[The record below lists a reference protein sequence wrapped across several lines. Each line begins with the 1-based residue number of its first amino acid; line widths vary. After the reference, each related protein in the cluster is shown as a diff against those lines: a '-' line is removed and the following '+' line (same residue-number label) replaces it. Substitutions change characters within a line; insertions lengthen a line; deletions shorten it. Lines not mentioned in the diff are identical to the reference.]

1 MVVPVGSTGGGRG
14 EQLTLLAD
22 VANAR
27 LGGVPDW
34 VHERTYSWR
43 MGRRMT
49 PGARE
54 SNGLRFVDLFAGA
67 GGISEGFRQAGML
80 PVLGSD
86 VDPDACATYAA
97 NFPEAAAIC
106 GDVRDRDVKAKILE
120 LGRGVDIVAGG
131 PPCQAFSQVRNH
143 ARIIED
149 PRNSLY
155 RHFVGVVEAL
165 EPKAF
170 IMENVPG
177 MAQLGVLEQVVEDLT
192 CGGRYAVRPTLVD
205 AADFGVPQTRK
216 RIVFLG
222 VHRDLNLEPPSLE
235 GTGATGSLSLARLPD
250 GRRYRVVAKD
260 AGAELRERLMDPWDE
275 GLVSIEQA
283 VGDLA
288 FLTAGLRADAVGIE
302 NLGQPGSAYQKAMRD
317 DLSGTVT
324 AVSVPR
330 INQDTVLRLHA
341 IPPGGNHLDL
351 PEDLTGRYL
360 TGAKW
365 GQDNGTGRL
374 SRKHFYAY
382 RRLHPDMWSWTL
394 NTKADSVYHWAAE
407 RALSVREFARIQS
420 FPDRF
425 AVATDPRAGT
435 LPGRIDGGAGHSRYR
450 QIGNAV
456 PPLLARAIA
465 GAVRRALS
473 AAE

>member
-1 MVVPVGSTGGGRG
+1 MVVPVGSAGGGRG
-14 EQLTLLAD
+14 EQLALLVVA
-22 VANAR
+22 ANAR
-27 LGGVPDW
+27 SLTVPDW
-34 VHERTYSWR
+34 LHQPTYSWR

-49 PGARE
+49 PRIRG
-54 SNGLRFVDLFAGA
+54 SNELRFVDLFAGA

-97 NFPEAAAIC
+97 NFPEATAIC
-106 GDVRDRDVKAKILE
+106 GDIRDRDVKAKILE

-155 RHFVGVVEAL
+155 RQFVGVVDAL

-170 IMENVPG
+170 VMENVPG
-177 MAQLGVLEQVVEDLT
+177 MAQLGVLDQVVEDLT
-192 CGGRYAVRPTLVD
+192 CGGRYTVRPALID

-222 VHRDLNLEPPSLE
+222 VHRDLRLEPPSLE
-235 GTGATGSLSLARLPD
+235 GTGATVSLSLARLPD
-250 GRRYRVVAKD
+250 GRRYRVAAKD
-260 AGAELRERLMDPWDE
+260 AGDELRERLMDLWDD
-275 GLVSIEQA
+275 GLVSVEQA
-283 VGDLA
+283 IGDLA
-288 FLTAGLRADAVGIE
+288 FLTSGLRADVADLAS
-302 NLGQPGSAYQKAMRD
+302 LGQPDSAYQKAMRD
-317 DLSGTVT
+317 GLSGTVT

-330 INQDTVLRLHA
+330 INQDTVLRLRA

-382 RRLHPDMWSWTL
+382 RRLHPAMWSWTL

-425 AVATDPRAGT
+425 TVVTDPRAGT
-435 LPGRIDGGAGHSRYR
+435 LPGRIEGGAGHSRYR

-465 GAVRRALS
+465 GAVRQVLS

>member
-1 MVVPVGSTGGGRG
+1 
-14 EQLTLLAD
+14 
-22 VANAR
+22 
-27 LGGVPDW
+27 
-34 VHERTYSWR
+34 

-49 PGARE
+49 PRIRG
-54 SNGLRFVDLFAGA
+54 SNELRFVDLFAGA

-97 NFPEAAAIC
+97 NFPEATAIC
-106 GDVRDRDVKAKILE
+106 GDIRDRDVKAKILE

-155 RHFVGVVEAL
+155 RQFVGVVDAL

-170 IMENVPG
+170 VMENVPG
-177 MAQLGVLEQVVEDLT
+177 MAQLGVLDQVVEDLT
-192 CGGRYAVRPTLVD
+192 CGGRYTVRPALID

-222 VHRDLNLEPPSLE
+222 VHRDLRLEPPSLE
-235 GTGATGSLSLARLPD
+235 GTGATVSLSLARLPD
-250 GRRYRVVAKD
+250 GRRYRVAAKD
-260 AGAELRERLMDPWDE
+260 AGDELRERLMDLWDD
-275 GLVSIEQA
+275 GLVSVEQA
-283 VGDLA
+283 IGDLA
-288 FLTAGLRADAVGIE
+288 FLTSGLRADVADLAS
-302 NLGQPGSAYQKAMRD
+302 LGQPDSAYQKAMRD
-317 DLSGTVT
+317 GLSGTVT

-330 INQDTVLRLHA
+330 INQDTVLRLRA

-382 RRLHPDMWSWTL
+382 RRLHPAMWSWTL

-425 AVATDPRAGT
+425 TVVTDPRAGT
-435 LPGRIDGGAGHSRYR
+435 LPGRIEGGAGHSRYR

-465 GAVRRALS
+465 GAVRQVLS